1 MIRYMDKNNINK
13 KPRKLPR
20 IYNVSQGDTKQIAD
34 THLYAPA
41 KILLF
46 CKDPDDQN
54 IYAVCLCCKFKHHE
68 SSTFTTQ
75 WEIEYHDKSHK
86 KPYIAYIDVNSFVRH
101 VMMIPEND
109 NLQIYHE
116 IWETSEWSKAFL

>member
-1 MIRYMDKNNINK
+1 MIRCMDTNNCNK
-13 KPRKLPR
+13 KAKKLSK
-20 IYNVSQGDTKQIAD
+20 IYNISQGDIKQIAD
-34 THLYAPA
+34 THLYAFA
-41 KILLF
+41 KILLC

-68 SSTFTTQ
+68 SSTFTTH
-75 WEIEYHDKSHK
+75 WEIEYYDKSYK
-86 KPYIAYIDVNSFVRH
+86 KPYIAYIHVSSCARH

-109 NLQIYHE
+109 NLHIYHE